1 MGKIIMQYAYLIGCL
16 IFFIVWLLFFTLRKD
31 LRKEI
36 IFGSILALPFGFV
49 ERLWVPEYWDPPS
62 LFNLIS
68 EYGVGL
74 ESFFFC
80 FICGGTAAVI
90 YEIIS
95 RKKTVK
101 TRLKHRYLFGPYI
114 SVAIIF
120 ILLEFLFADKTIYN
134 AIISLLIGAIIIAIK
149 RKDLIGQIIFGGI
162 FFAIVYFLLFLIFNR
177 LFPDYT
183 STTYALE
190 NLWGIIVLGVP
201 LEEIIISFGAGAA
214 WSSFYEY
221 IKGYRTKNLA

>member
-1 MGKIIMQYAYLIGCL
+1 MQYAYLIGCL
-16 IFFIVWLLFFTLRKD
+16 IFFIVWLLFFILRKD

-36 IFGSILALPFGFV
+36 IFGSILALPFGFS
-49 ERLWVPEYWDPPS
+49 EYLWVPEYWNPPS

-68 EYGVGL
+68 KYGVGI
-74 ESFFFC
+74 ESFLFF
-80 FICGGTAAVI
+80 FICGGTAAVV
-90 YEIIS
+90 YEIIG

-101 TRLKHRYLFGPYI
+101 TRLKYRYLFGPYI
-114 SVAIIF
+114 SVALIF

-149 RKDLIGQIIFGGI
+149 RKDLINQIIFGGI

-177 LFPDYT
+177 LFPDYI
-183 STTYALE
+183 SMTYTLE

-201 LEEIIISFGAGAA
+201 LEEIITSFGVGAA

-221 IKGYRTKNLA
+221 IKGYRTKNLV